1 MTEEIITLKEKSFKL
16 GEAVAAVSD
25 IDVSFCYQCG
35 KCSTG
40 CPVAYAMDLTPTQLI
55 HAMQLGLHDVVYK
68 SNTMWL
74 CVSCLTCSTR
84 CPQDV
89 DIPGAFDA
97 VKILMERNK
106 ETPREPDVLAVTK
119 SFAQNLRWF
128 GRMYELGMVGVI
140 KLRTRKFTQDLGM
153 GMKML
158 KKNKFNLLPGF
169 EGAREIRKI
178 FRRVEKQEK
187 A

>member
-1 MTEEIITLKEKSFKL
+1 MTEEVITIEEKSFKL
-16 GEAVAAVSD
+16 ADAVAAVGG

-55 HAMQLGLHDVVYK
+55 HAMQLGLQDVVYK

-74 CVSCLTCSTR
+74 CASCLTCSTR
-84 CPQDV
+84 CPQGV
-89 DIPGAFDA
+89 DIAEAFDT
-97 VKILMERNK
+97 VKILMERTNQ
-106 ETPREPDVLAVTK
+106 TPQAPDVLAVTK

-128 GRMYELGMVGVI
+128 GRMYELGMVAVI
-140 KLRTRKFTQDLGM
+140 KLHTWKFTQDLGM

-158 KKNKFNLLPGF
+158 KKNKFNLLPRF
-169 EGAREIRKI
+169 EGARETRNI
-178 FRRVEKQEK
+178 FRRVKKQEK